1 MAVTTAAGI
10 PPPGCPILGYAACPH
25 AVAVVPGRVF
35 VAHPYRN
42 RGLRGCLVKVRSSLS
57 RRKQPTRIDFYYADR
72 DLKTQQQLC
81 KICQQIRSSEACLFD
96 FRGRNAN
103 VAIEFGLAVGK
114 GINGIVVFSKRDR
127 NTLPSDLAGLG
138 RIEFTGY
145 PDLVSQL
152 KEKLPQFLGEMR
164 KRIAVASSPAATRRA
179 AKPAVKPSRLRT
191 DFPGRSVDLASW
203 RQEQGK
209 PPMIRQDDGLW
220 VEWDGA
226 VGYTTSGNLT
236 LRNPLPE
243 AFEVEAVLTG
253 HAFGIGWDPGV
264 YLYAGDGVD
273 MVLGANLMPAVPPW
287 GIPNPIGVIRTP
299 RLAGE
304 VGRLN
309 FNHFLTVPVAPDKP
323 VRIIL
328 TVRSGIAEAAIGD
341 REARELPLPSRPTQL
356 VLGAFRWSA
365 EKAHVMG
372 QSARYCISV
381 FSYRELPPN

>member
-1 MAVTTAAGI
+1 
-10 PPPGCPILGYAACPH
+10 
-25 AVAVVPGRVF
+25 
-35 VAHPYRN
+35 
-42 RGLRGCLVKVRSSLS
+42 
-57 RRKQPTRIDFYYADR
+57 
-72 DLKTQQQLC
+72 
-81 KICQQIRSSEACLFD
+81 
-96 FRGRNAN
+96 
-103 VAIEFGLAVGK
+103 
-114 GINGIVVFSKRDR
+114 
-127 NTLPSDLAGLG
+127 
-138 RIEFTGY
+138 
-145 PDLVSQL
+145 
-152 KEKLPQFLGEMR
+152 
-164 KRIAVASSPAATRRA
+164 
-179 AKPAVKPSRLRT
+179 
-191 DFPGRSVDLASW
+191 
-203 RQEQGK
+203 
-209 PPMIRQDDGLW
+209 MIRQDDGLW

-304 VGRLN
+304 VGRLS

-372 QSARYCISV
+372 QSARYCISA